1 MYKGIVVS
9 KGIAIGRIYKYA
21 NEKLAITTRSIPA
34 EKVEEEINR
43 LEEAKEKANKFLH
56 EIKGKAT
63 RELSSE
69 EVQIFDAH
77 FAMLNDPM
85 LNDEVIKFIN
95 DEKINAE
102 AAVKKAIENIIAK
115 FAAMDNEYFRER
127 VKDIEDVGDHLLR
140 ALTGNLNTL
149 LDIGDDSIILAEDL
163 TPSQT
168 ALLDKDKLKGFIL
181 TRGGKTSHTAIM
193 ARNLMIPAI
202 IGVKGILDEA
212 QHGAD
217 VILDAISGQVIIN
230 PDQKALAEYRA
241 KLAAYEKK
249 QRELSKLKEKPA
261 RTCDGFGVK
270 VAANI
275 SIPEDTNRVL
285 EVNADGIGLFRSE
298 FLYMNTGQLP
308 DEEKQFKA
316 YKEVVE
322 KMAGK
327 PVIIRTLDIG
337 GDKELPYMDLPEE
350 MNPFLGWR
358 AIRISLERKDIFK
371 TQLRAILRASN
382 YGQIK
387 LMFPLIASLE
397 ELDKALEILDEVKEE
412 LESENILYDRKMEV
426 GMMIE
431 VPSAALMADRF
442 ADKVDFFSIGT
453 NDLIQ
458 YTVAVDRTNEKISEL
473 HTPYHPAVLR
483 LINWVAEAAQ
493 KAGIWVGICGEAGGN
508 SLLTPV
514 FVGMGITELSMS
526 PGSILEVKKKVRELS
541 KKEAEKHVN
550 KVLALNTA
558 AEVEEYLKE
567 VSKTAE
573 ENY

>member
-202 IGVKGILDEA
+202 VGVKGILDEA

-508 SLLTPV
+508 SLLTPI

>member
-1 MYKGIVVS
+1 
-9 KGIAIGRIYKYA
+9 
-21 NEKLAITTRSIPA
+21 
-34 EKVEEEINR
+34 
-43 LEEAKEKANKFLH
+43 
-56 EIKGKAT
+56 
-63 RELSSE
+63 
-69 EVQIFDAH
+69 
-77 FAMLNDPM
+77 
-85 LNDEVIKFIN
+85 
-95 DEKINAE
+95 
-102 AAVKKAIENIIAK
+102 
-115 FAAMDNEYFRER
+115 
-127 VKDIEDVGDHLLR
+127 
-140 ALTGNLNTL
+140 
-149 LDIGDDSIILAEDL
+149 
-163 TPSQT
+163 
-168 ALLDKDKLKGFIL
+168 
-181 TRGGKTSHTAIM
+181 
-193 ARNLMIPAI
+193 
-202 IGVKGILDEA
+202 
-212 QHGAD
+212 
-217 VILDAISGQVIIN
+217 
-230 PDQKALAEYRA
+230 
-241 KLAAYEKK
+241 
-249 QRELSKLKEKPA
+249 
-261 RTCDGFGVK
+261 
-270 VAANI
+270 
-275 SIPEDTNRVL
+275 
-285 EVNADGIGLFRSE
+285 
-298 FLYMNTGQLP
+298 MNTGQLP

-508 SLLTPV
+508 SLLTPI